1 MGEGDMS
8 EWIKDIEIAVEKNL
22 PVILV
27 KGSEICDKMIEYL
40 SQKTKFYNAELEELL
55 EKGHFYALESEKSE
69 DIAAFA
75 HFFLTVT
82 PY

>member
-1 MGEGDMS
+1 MGSGDIT
-8 EWIKDIEIAVEKNL
+8 EWISDVKIAVEKNL
-22 PVILV
+22 PIILV
-27 KGSEICDKMIEYL
+27 KGTDICDKMIGYINE
-40 SQKTKFYNAELEELL
+40 KTKFYNAEMEDLL

-69 DIAAFA
+69 DMAAFA